1 MSYGV
6 VEKIMKI
13 KTQVSISIIVFA
25 ILATVIIF
33 SVFSGNN
40 QLHEIQKKQQI
51 IDNIEKSTFELYY
64 LENDYITHGGTRP
77 VERWNAKYAAL
88 TGQLQELTVTDPSQ
102 QAVFND
108 LVNSH
113 RDLNTSFSNLVAL
126 SGSVQGKDSSSTSQE
141 LKEFSA
147 STLAGQTQMMISSSF
162 EFSQLVKTEAREVEQ
177 RTTLIVFSSI
187 AVLMVFV
194 LLNYL
199 LINRS
204 VLKSISALQKGA
216 GRIGS
221 GDLDTKIEIRST
233 DELGDLSLAITAMA
247 ANLKTVLTSKSA
259 LEKEVAERTLAEEAL
274 KKSEEKYR
282 TVFEN
287 TGTAMV
293 ILEESSI
300 ISLANDKFAQLT
312 GFSKDDIEGKKSWTE
327 FVEKENLEW
336 MLAQHRQRR
345 QNPEKV
351 LTHYEFRAVTKSGDI
366 RTISLSINMIPGTT
380 KSVASLLDITDR
392 KRAEETLKESEE
404 RFRAIFNNAS
414 DAIHIHEIGPGF
426 TPGKFIDVNDVA
438 CRMLKMSR
446 EEILSHSPLDFATE
460 YHNPSLPEILQ
471 FFTTKGH
478 ATFETGHRRI
488 DGVIVPVEINSHIIN
503 LQGKTVMLGII
514 RDITERKRAE
524 VALRESE
531 EKFRQLF
538 SRMPSGVAIYEAVDD
553 GEDFV
558 FRDFNTAGESIEHI
572 KKEEVIGRRV
582 TEVFPGVK
590 EFGALSIFQRVWR
603 TGKPEYF
610 PSAVYRDAHD
620 PGTWREIWTYRLPT
634 GEIVSIYND
643 VTERKLGEMALQQ
656 ANRHLNLLS
665 SITRHDILNQ
675 LMALKGYLYLSH
687 EVIDNPTTLTEYI
700 KKEEQVAD
708 TIEAQIVFTKDYQE
722 LGAAAPV
729 WQNVN
734 ASIKKAVAR
743 LPMRDVHVD
752 IDRTNLEIF
761 ADSLFEKVFFNLIDN
776 ALRYGGE
783 QMKTIRVSSQESDT
797 SLTILCEDDGV
808 GITAEDK
815 KRLFTKGFG
824 KHTGLG
830 LFLSREILAITGIT
844 ITENGTPDKGA
855 RFEIVVPKGAWR
867 FGEIR

>member
-1 MSYGV
+1 
-6 VEKIMKI
+6 
-13 KTQVSISIIVFA
+13 
-25 ILATVIIF
+25 
-33 SVFSGNN
+33 
-40 QLHEIQKKQQI
+40 
-51 IDNIEKSTFELYY
+51 
-64 LENDYITHGGTRP
+64 
-77 VERWNAKYAAL
+77 
-88 TGQLQELTVTDPSQ
+88 
-102 QAVFND
+102 
-108 LVNSH
+108 
-113 RDLNTSFSNLVAL
+113 
-126 SGSVQGKDSSSTSQE
+126 
-141 LKEFSA
+141 
-147 STLAGQTQMMISSSF
+147 
-162 EFSQLVKTEAREVEQ
+162 
-177 RTTLIVFSSI
+177 
-187 AVLMVFV
+187 
-194 LLNYL
+194 
-199 LINRS
+199 
-204 VLKSISALQKGA
+204 
-216 GRIGS
+216 
-221 GDLDTKIEIRST
+221 
-233 DELGDLSLAITAMA
+233 
-247 ANLKTVLTSKSA
+247 
-259 LEKEVAERTLAEEAL
+259 
-274 KKSEEKYR
+274 
-282 TVFEN
+282 
-287 TGTAMV
+287 
-293 ILEESSI
+293 
-300 ISLANDKFAQLT
+300 
-312 GFSKDDIEGKKSWTE
+312 
-327 FVEKENLEW
+327 
-336 MLAQHRQRR
+336 
-345 QNPEKV
+345 
-351 LTHYEFRAVTKSGDI
+351 
-366 RTISLSINMIPGTT
+366 
-380 KSVASLLDITDR
+380 
-392 KRAEETLKESEE
+392 
-404 RFRAIFNNAS
+404 
-414 DAIHIHEIGPGF
+414 
-426 TPGKFIDVNDVA
+426 
-438 CRMLKMSR
+438 
-446 EEILSHSPLDFATE
+446 
-460 YHNPSLPEILQ
+460 
-471 FFTTKGH
+471 
-478 ATFETGHRRI
+478 
-488 DGVIVPVEINSHIIN
+488 
-503 LQGKTVMLGII
+503 
-514 RDITERKRAE
+514 
-524 VALRESE
+524 
-531 EKFRQLF
+531 
-538 SRMPSGVAIYEAVDD
+538 MPSAVAIYGAVDD

-855 RFEIVVPKGAWR
+855 RFEIVVPKGVFR
-867 FGEIR
+867 VTGKL